1 MATKPRKCRKKI
13 CPDLTFIRKIDK
25 LICTFLHHPALA
37 IVSSRSNGPVNTS
50 CRTVATANFGE
61 WLIHSFIFIF
71 LVYMVSR
78 ETIRKK
84 VMELAREATEIAGV
98 ELFDVELLGQRGKMI
113 VRVTIDN
120 EQGIGIKDCERVSR
134 QLEALLNVEDPIQG
148 SYTLEV
154 TTPGLDRPLRSIE
167 DFERFRGRLARV
179 VTTER
184 IDNQTFFVGRI
195 KSVKGDSIVLELEN
209 KEVEIPYKIVS
220 KARLEIEF

>member
-1 MATKPRKCRKKI
+1 
-13 CPDLTFIRKIDK
+13 
-25 LICTFLHHPALA
+25 
-37 IVSSRSNGPVNTS
+37 
-50 CRTVATANFGE
+50 
-61 WLIHSFIFIF
+61 
-71 LVYMVSR
+71 MVSR
-78 ETIRKK
+78 EIIRKK

-134 QLEALLNVEDPIQG
+134 QLEALLDVEDPIQG
-148 SYTLEV
+148 SYALEV
-154 TTPGLDRPLRSIE
+154 STPGLDRPLRGIE

-184 IDNQTFFVGRI
+184 IANQTFFIGRI
-195 KSVKGDSIVLELEN
+195 KSVKGDTIVLELEN

>member
-1 MATKPRKCRKKI
+1 
-13 CPDLTFIRKIDK
+13 
-25 LICTFLHHPALA
+25 
-37 IVSSRSNGPVNTS
+37 
-50 CRTVATANFGE
+50 
-61 WLIHSFIFIF
+61 
-71 LVYMVSR
+71 MVSR
-78 ETIRKK
+78 EIIRKK

-134 QLEALLNVEDPIQG
+134 QLEALLDVEDPIQG

-154 TTPGLDRPLRSIE
+154 STPGLDRPLRGIE

-184 IDNQTFFVGRI
+184 IANQTFFIGRI
-195 KSVKGDSIVLELEN
+195 KSVKGDTIVLELEN

>member
-1 MATKPRKCRKKI
+1 
-13 CPDLTFIRKIDK
+13 
-25 LICTFLHHPALA
+25 
-37 IVSSRSNGPVNTS
+37 
-50 CRTVATANFGE
+50 
-61 WLIHSFIFIF
+61 
-71 LVYMVSR
+71 
-78 ETIRKK
+78 
-84 VMELAREATEIAGV
+84 MELAREATEIAGV

-134 QLEALLNVEDPIQG
+134 QLEALLDVEDPIQG

-154 TTPGLDRPLRSIE
+154 TTPGLDRPLRGIS

-195 KSVKGDSIVLELEN
+195 KSVKGDIIVLELDN

>member
-1 MATKPRKCRKKI
+1 
-13 CPDLTFIRKIDK
+13 
-25 LICTFLHHPALA
+25 
-37 IVSSRSNGPVNTS
+37 
-50 CRTVATANFGE
+50 
-61 WLIHSFIFIF
+61 
-71 LVYMVSR
+71 MVSR
-78 ETIRKK
+78 EIIRKK

-134 QLEALLNVEDPIQG
+134 QLEALLDVEDLVQG

-154 TTPGLDRPLRSIE
+154 TTPGLDRPLRGIE
-167 DFERFRGRLARV
+167 DFERFRGRQARV

-184 IDNQTFFVGRI
+184 IDNQTFFIGRI
-195 KSVKGDSIVLELEN
+195 KTVKGSTIVLELEN

>member
-1 MATKPRKCRKKI
+1 
-13 CPDLTFIRKIDK
+13 
-25 LICTFLHHPALA
+25 
-37 IVSSRSNGPVNTS
+37 
-50 CRTVATANFGE
+50 
-61 WLIHSFIFIF
+61 
-71 LVYMVSR
+71 MVSR

>member
-1 MATKPRKCRKKI
+1 MVPREI
-13 CPDLTFIRKIDK
+13 
-25 LICTFLHHPALA
+25 
-37 IVSSRSNGPVNTS
+37 
-50 CRTVATANFGE
+50 
-61 WLIHSFIFIF
+61 
-71 LVYMVSR
+71 
-78 ETIRKK
+78 IRKK
-84 VMELAREATEIAGV
+84 VMELATEATEIAGV

-134 QLEALLNVEDPIQG
+134 QLEALLDVEDPIQG

-154 TTPGLDRPLRSIE
+154 TTPGLDRPLRNIE
-167 DFERFRGRLARV
+167 DFERFKGRLARV

-195 KSVKGDSIVLELEN
+195 KSVKGDRIVLELDN

>member
-1 MATKPRKCRKKI
+1 
-13 CPDLTFIRKIDK
+13 
-25 LICTFLHHPALA
+25 
-37 IVSSRSNGPVNTS
+37 
-50 CRTVATANFGE
+50 
-61 WLIHSFIFIF
+61 
-71 LVYMVSR
+71 MVSR
-78 ETIRKK
+78 EIIRNK
-84 VMELAREATEIAGV
+84 VMELAGEATEIAGV
-98 ELFDVELLGQRGKMI
+98 ELLDVELLGQRGKMT

-134 QLEALLNVEDPIQG
+134 QLEALLDVEDPIQG

-184 IDNQTFFVGRI
+184 IANQTFFIGRI
-195 KSVKGDSIVLELEN
+195 KSVKGAAIVLDLED

>member
-1 MATKPRKCRKKI
+1 
-13 CPDLTFIRKIDK
+13 
-25 LICTFLHHPALA
+25 
-37 IVSSRSNGPVNTS
+37 
-50 CRTVATANFGE
+50 
-61 WLIHSFIFIF
+61 
-71 LVYMVSR
+71 MVSR
-78 ETIRKK
+78 EIIRKK
-84 VMELAREATEIAGV
+84 VMELASEATEIAGV

-134 QLEALLNVEDPIQG
+134 QLEALLDVEGPVQG

-154 TTPGLDRPLRSIE
+154 TTPGLDRPLRGIE

-184 IDNQTFFVGRI
+184 IANQTFFIGRI
-195 KSVKGDSIVLELEN
+195 KTVKGDTIVLELEN

>member
-1 MATKPRKCRKKI
+1 
-13 CPDLTFIRKIDK
+13 
-25 LICTFLHHPALA
+25 
-37 IVSSRSNGPVNTS
+37 
-50 CRTVATANFGE
+50 
-61 WLIHSFIFIF
+61 
-71 LVYMVSR
+71 MVSR

-154 TTPGLDRPLRSIE
+154 TTPGLDRPLRNIE
-167 DFERFRGRLARV
+167 DFERFKGRLARV

-184 IDNQTFFVGRI
+184 IDNQTFFIGRI
-195 KSVKGDSIVLELEN
+195 KAVKGDTIVLELDN

>member
-1 MATKPRKCRKKI
+1 
-13 CPDLTFIRKIDK
+13 
-25 LICTFLHHPALA
+25 
-37 IVSSRSNGPVNTS
+37 
-50 CRTVATANFGE
+50 
-61 WLIHSFIFIF
+61 
-71 LVYMVSR
+71 MVSR
-78 ETIRKK
+78 EIIRKK

-120 EQGIGIKDCERVSR
+120 EQGIGIKDCEHVSR
-134 QLEALLNVEDPIQG
+134 QLEALLDVEDPVQG

-154 TTPGLDRPLRSIE
+154 TTPGLDRPLRGIE
-167 DFERFRGRLARV
+167 DFERFRGRQARV

-184 IDNQTFFVGRI
+184 IANQTFFTGRI
-195 KSVKGDSIVLELEN
+195 KTVKGDTIVLELEN

>member
-1 MATKPRKCRKKI
+1 
-13 CPDLTFIRKIDK
+13 
-25 LICTFLHHPALA
+25 
-37 IVSSRSNGPVNTS
+37 
-50 CRTVATANFGE
+50 
-61 WLIHSFIFIF
+61 
-71 LVYMVSR
+71 MVSR
-78 ETIRKK
+78 EIIRKK

-134 QLEALLNVEDPIQG
+134 QLEALLDVEDLIQG

-154 TTPGLDRPLRSIE
+154 STPGLDRPLRGIE

-184 IDNQTFFVGRI
+184 IANQTFFIGRI
-195 KSVKGDSIVLELEN
+195 KSVKGDTIVLELEN

>member
-1 MATKPRKCRKKI
+1 
-13 CPDLTFIRKIDK
+13 
-25 LICTFLHHPALA
+25 
-37 IVSSRSNGPVNTS
+37 
-50 CRTVATANFGE
+50 
-61 WLIHSFIFIF
+61 
-71 LVYMVSR
+71 MVSR
-78 ETIRKK
+78 EIIRKK

-134 QLEALLNVEDPIQG
+134 QLEALLDVEDPIQG

-184 IDNQTFFVGRI
+184 INNQTFFIGRI
-195 KSVKGDSIVLELEN
+195 KSVKGDTIVLELEN

>member
-1 MATKPRKCRKKI
+1 
-13 CPDLTFIRKIDK
+13 
-25 LICTFLHHPALA
+25 
-37 IVSSRSNGPVNTS
+37 
-50 CRTVATANFGE
+50 
-61 WLIHSFIFIF
+61 
-71 LVYMVSR
+71 MVSR
-78 ETIRKK
+78 EIIRKK

-134 QLEALLNVEDPIQG
+134 QLEALLDVEDPVQG

-154 TTPGLDRPLRSIE
+154 TTPGLDRPLRGIE
-167 DFERFRGRLARV
+167 DFERFRGRQARV

-184 IDNQTFFVGRI
+184 IDNQTFFIGRI
-195 KSVKGDSIVLELEN
+195 KTVKGSTIVLELEN